1 MSSDIHY
8 DQRISLEMRD
18 GIKLAGEVY
27 RPGDSGKFPAIIMR
41 TPYSRDGIIGGSS
54 YIKVLPT
61 VQAGYALVIIYQ
73 RGRFGSEGKYDLTS

>member
-1 MSSDIHY
+1 MFSNIHY
-8 DQRISLEMRD
+8 DQRVYLEMRD

-41 TPYSRDGIIGGSS
+41 TPYSSDGIIGGSS

-61 VQAGYALVIIYQ
+61 VKGGYAIVIVYQ
-73 RGRFGSEGKYDLTS
+73 RGRFGS